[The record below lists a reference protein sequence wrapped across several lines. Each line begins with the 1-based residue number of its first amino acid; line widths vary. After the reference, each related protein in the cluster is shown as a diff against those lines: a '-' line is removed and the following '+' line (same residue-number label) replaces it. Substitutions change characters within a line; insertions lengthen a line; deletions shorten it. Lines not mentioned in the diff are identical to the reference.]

1 MLVVLSI
8 AGYIFQFI
16 ISLNVWFYVYS
27 ATPMSKH
34 YLQSGHE
41 IAKKVM
47 KSDSVS
53 VDIWSWNGHEFIFGI
68 NNINILFGHE
78 SHEIIK

>member
-53 VDIWSWNGHEFIFGI
+53 VDIWS
-68 NNINILFGHE
+68 
-78 SHEIIK
+78 